1 MIAVH
6 RSVREAG
13 TTPATLQ
20 CPRFGRDGA
29 SA

>member
-13 TTPATLQ
+13 TTPTPQ
-20 CPRFGRDGA
+20 CPQFGRDGA

>member
-13 TTPATLQ
+13 ATPTLRAAQ
-20 CPRFGRDGA
+20 FGRDGT